1 MRRSSPAFGRSIVR
15 AIPAAAWLPSW
26 RLTLKRDTLAALA
39 VWALLVPQAMAYAAL
54 AGVPPVQGLYAACA
68 GLLLYALLGTS
79 RQLNVGPSS
88 GLAILSAA
96 TVAPIAAGNPDRFL
110 NLTALLAMITGGL
123 LALAGLARVGFIA
136 EFLAKPVLA
145 GYMVGLAL
153 VILAGQISAL
163 LGIPSGSGN
172 FFQLAWNVLSKLG
185 SISGWTAVFGL
196 ASLALILVLQRV
208 APQLPASLLAVVAGV
223 IAARALDASAHGVA
237 ELGTIAAAMPEVNV
251 PSVTFADVERLF
263 AGAVGLALLAYAE
276 SIAAARSFAAKH
288 HYEVDA
294 NRELVA
300 LGASNIG
307 SGLLQ
312 GFAIDAS
319 VSRTAAAD
327 GAGQRSQLAGLVNLV
342 LVLLTLALLTPFFAD
357 LPKATLAA
365 VVIAAVLP
373 LLKTANL
380 RRLYRIDKADFA
392 IALVCLTGVLVWG
405 VLGGILVAI
414 AASLVALVYRSFR
427 PQVAVLGRSRS
438 SETDE
443 DIGFRDVSRHRDVET
458 FPGLVIFRFDQEIF
472 FANATFFRDQIRH
485 LVESSSP
492 RPRTILVDAA
502 AVTHIDTTAIDVLT
516 ELHNEL
522 SAERISLAFA
532 RIKSPVHDTLTRA
545 GLVELLGPESFYP
558 TLESGVA
565 AFLESSNQSSPARAS
580 ATTTADDEPDSHSP
594 A

>member
-1 MRRSSPAFGRSIVR
+1 VRRSSAAFGRSIVR
-15 AIPAAAWLPSW
+15 AIPAVAWLPSW
-26 RLTLKRDTLAALA
+26 RLTLKRDTLSALA

-54 AGVPPVQGLYAACA
+54 AGVPPVRGLYAACA

-96 TVAPIAAGNPDRFL
+96 TVAPIAAGSSDRFL
-110 NLTALLAMITGGL
+110 NLTALLALITGGL

-153 VILAGQISAL
+153 VILAGQISSL

-172 FFQLAWNVLSKLG
+172 FFQLAWNVFSNLG
-185 SISGWTAVFGL
+185 SVSGRTVSFGL

-208 APQLPASLLAVVAGV
+208 APKLPASLLAVVAGI

-276 SIAAARSFAAKH
+276 SIAAARSFAARH

-312 GFAIDAS
+312 GFAINGS

-380 RRLYRIDKADFA
+380 RRLYRIDKTDFA

-414 AASLVALVYRSFR
+414 VASLVALVYRSFR
-427 PQVAVLGRSRS
+427 PEVAVLGRSRS

-443 DIGFRDVSRHRDVET
+443 DIGFRDVSGHRDVET

-522 SAERISLAFA
+522 SAERIRLAFA
-532 RIKSPVHDTLTRA
+532 RIKSPVHDILTRA

-580 ATTTADDEPDSHSP
+580 ATTAADDEPDSPSP

>member
-1 MRRSSPAFGRSIVR
+1 M
-15 AIPAAAWLPSW
+15 
-26 RLTLKRDTLAALA
+26 AALA
-39 VWALLVPQAMAYAAL
+39 VWAVLVPQAMAYAAL
-54 AGVPPVQGLYAACA
+54 AGVAPVQGLYAACA
-68 GLLLYALLGTS
+68 GLLIYALLGTS

-96 TVAPIAAGNPDRFL
+96 TVGPIAAGNADRFL
-110 NLTALLAMITGGL
+110 NLTALLAMMTGGL
-123 LALAGLARVGFIA
+123 LALAGLARLGFIS

-153 VILAGQISAL
+153 VILVGQISSL
-163 LGIPSGSGN
+163 IGIPGGSGN

-185 SISGWTAVFGL
+185 AVSGWTTLFGL
-196 ASLALILVLQRV
+196 GSLVLILALQRV
-208 APQLPASLLAVVAGV
+208 APLLPASLIAVVAGV
-223 IAARALDASAHGVA
+223 IAARVLDAAAHGVA
-237 ELGTIAAAMPEVNV
+237 ELGTITAALPEVNV
-251 PSVTFADVERLF
+251 PSVTFADFERLL

-276 SIAAARSFAAKH
+276 SIAAARTFAARH

-307 SGLLQ
+307 SGLIQ
-312 GFAIDAS
+312 GFAVDAS
-319 VSRTAAAD
+319 VSRTAAGD
-327 GAGQRSQLAGLVNLV
+327 GAGQRSQLAGLVNLG
-342 LVLLTLALLTPFFAD
+342 LVLLTLAVLTPFFAD

-373 LLKTANL
+373 LLRTADL
-380 RRLYRIDKADFA
+380 RRLYRIDRADFS

-405 VLGGILVAI
+405 VLGGILVAVV
-414 AASLVALVYRSFR
+414 ASLVALVYRSFR

-485 LVESSSP
+485 LVESSKP
-492 RPRTILVDAA
+492 RPRTVLVGAA
-502 AVTHIDTTAIDVLT
+502 AVTHIDSTAVDVLI
-516 ELHNEL
+516 ELHEEL
-522 SAERISLAFA
+522 SAERVSLAFA
-532 RIKSPVHDTLTRA
+532 RIKGSVQDILTRA
-545 GLVELLGPESFYP
+545 GLVELLGPESFHP

-565 AFLESSNQSSPARAS
+565 AFLGDTDLRNP
-580 ATTTADDEPDSHSP
+580 ATTSTATSPEEVPDSPFP